1 MDPTSTNHTTIAKA
15 HRLDH
20 AFVDKLVKVALGD
33 FILALPT
40 LFRDKSFSYPSPY

>member
-1 MDPTSTNHTTIAKA
+1 MDPTSTNLTIVSKA

-20 AFVDKLVKVALGD
+20 TFVDKLVKVALSD

-40 LFRDKSFSYPSPY
+40 LIRNKSFSYPSPN